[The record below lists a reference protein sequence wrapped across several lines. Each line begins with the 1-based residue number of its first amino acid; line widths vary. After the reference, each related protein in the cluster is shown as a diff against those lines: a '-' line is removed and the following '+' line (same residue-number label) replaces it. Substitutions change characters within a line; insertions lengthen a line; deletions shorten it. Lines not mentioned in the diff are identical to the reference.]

1 MAKTTKR
8 ASSFRRLMIFAIIAL
23 ISLAFGVRYLFHNS
37 NATDL
42 QKILQN
48 LPKEISQS
56 INSANNIQ
64 SSDSD
69 LVQHFESLAQEIR
82 HQQEVQA
89 KQFDKQRKI
98 LEKKNPR
105 LETNTS
111 RGHPKRTHS
120 YDFPLR
126 FPCQVPSIYLANLV
140 Q

>member
-1 MAKTTKR
+1 
-8 ASSFRRLMIFAIIAL
+8 MIFAIIAL

-69 LVQHFESLAQEIR
+69 LVQNFESLAQEIR

-98 LEKKNPR
+98 LKKKSK
-105 LETNTS
+105 T
-111 RGHPKRTHS
+111 
-120 YDFPLR
+120 
-126 FPCQVPSIYLANLV
+126 
-140 Q
+140 